1 MSDPIFW
8 AIFSVAT
15 AITVTVL
22 ASLIALISYNH
33 HRAQA
38 IRFWE
43 REQRLPDAT
52 RLANLSVQIENLR
65 EEYRELKDNVFD
77 AQQIIE
83 TANHQRQWMESTRD
97 EISKLEQDKKEV
109 IRIQNE
115 LETAQLQLA
124 SLNEQKSMLDG
135 ELAQRK
141 ETLVQLEKQEIDM
154 RKEFVKYELELEKAN
169 SLRAEMKNLETRKA
183 EINNDI
189 SELQTAANTLRNK
202 LETELTEIRFQRSDA
217 ARDLESL
224 TKQLESRK
232 KEVTEHEESLKQ
244 LKDSID
250 NLRKEEQGLD
260 RILQEMRAQ
269 AQKANQ
275 LANELDE
282 LERKRKTTQAEADTL
297 DHKLREI
304 RRQKEEATEETK
316 NLKAS
321 IEKFM
326 KEQEQLEAERRRLK
340 TEVEKLESKANA
352 LGAQIP
358 VMQTAFDSLSS
369 AVIQQGGQA
378 TSEVSDIWSPVLA
391 VHPSSEKDARD
402 EIESLEGLHRYLS
415 DLGLKFD
422 KRILYAFHTSLKSSD
437 SSTLVTLAG
446 VSGTGKSELP
456 RRYAEAMGINF
467 LNVAVQPR
475 WDSPQDLFG
484 FYDYLD
490 RRFRPT
496 ELARALTQMDPI
508 GAQDERG
515 WNPPSEFE
523 QHRIPGQLLLV
534 LLDEMNLARVEYYF
548 SEFLSRLETRRSIDK
563 SSAEKRKAAE
573 ISLDIGGRRSGH
585 LPMQLFIDENVLFVG
600 TMNEDETTQALS
612 DKVLDRANVL
622 RFGSPNSITPL
633 PQNGPPPKQKR
644 VSSLPWKTWS
654 KWHKTK
660 ESLVDVVRE
669 KHLAWIEKIRREM
682 INVNRPFAHRVANS
696 ILEYAANYPAIDGQ
710 FNYAVSDQVEQKILP
725 KLIGL
730 NPKDASVRRVF
741 SAIKEV
747 LNNAD
752 DEKLIDRME
761 ACCRDDYFQ
770 WSGIDRFEA

>member
-22 ASLIALISYNH
+22 ASLIALLSYNH

-77 AQQIIE
+77 AQQVIE

-141 ETLVQLEKQEIDM
+141 ETLMQLEKQEIET
-154 RKEFVKYELELEKAN
+154 RKELVKYELELEKAN
-169 SLRAEMKNLETRKA
+169 SLREEMKNLETRKA
-183 EINNDI
+183 EINNEI

-202 LETELTEIRFQRSDA
+202 LETELAEIRFQRSDA

-224 TKQLESRK
+224 NKQLESRK
-232 KEVTEHEESLKQ
+232 KEVSEHEDALKQ

-250 NLRKEEQGLD
+250 KLRKEEQGLD

-269 AQKANQ
+269 AQKAS
-275 LANELDE
+275 LLVNELDE

-297 DHKLREI
+297 DQKLLEI

-369 AVIQQGGQA
+369 AVIQQGGQ
-378 TSEVSDIWSPVLA
+378 TTNEVSDIWTPVLP
-391 VHPSSEKDARD
+391 VHPTSEKDTRD
-402 EIESLEGLHRYLS
+402 EIESLEDLHRYLL

-422 KRILYAFHTSLKSSD
+422 KRMLYAFHTSLKSSD

-508 GAQDERG
+508 GVQDERG

-523 QHRIPGQLLLV
+523 QYRIPGQLLLV

-563 SSAEKRKAAE
+563 TNAEKRKAAE

-612 DKVLDRANVL
+612 DKVLDRANIL

-633 PQNGPPPKQKR
+633 TKSDPPPKQKR

-654 KWHKTK
+654 KWHQTK
-660 ESLVDVVRE
+660 DSLANEVRE
-669 KHLAWIEKIRREM
+669 KHLAWIEKIRKEM

-696 ILEYAANYPAIDGQ
+696 ILEYGANYPAIDGQ
-710 FNYAVSDQVEQKILP
+710 FDYAVSDQVEQKILP

-730 NPKDASVRRVF
+730 NPKESSVKRVF
-741 SAIKEV
+741 SSIKEV
-747 LNNAD
+747 LNNAGD
-752 DEKLIDRME
+752 QKLIDRVE

-770 WSGIDRFEA
+770 WTGIDRYEA

>member
-115 LETAQLQLA
+115 LETTQLQLA
-124 SLNEQKSMLDG
+124 SLNEQKSMLNG

-141 ETLVQLEKQEIDM
+141 ETLMQLEKQELDI
-154 RKEFVKYELELEKAN
+154 RKELVKFEIELEKAN
-169 SLRAEMKNLETRKA
+169 SLREEVKNLETRKA
-183 EINNDI
+183 EINNEI
-189 SELQTAANTLRNK
+189 SEIQTAANTLRNK
-202 LETELTEIRFQRSDA
+202 LETELNEIRFQRSDA

-250 NLRKEEQGLD
+250 KLRKEEQGLD

-269 AQKANQ
+269 AQKATQ

-282 LERKRKTTQAEADTL
+282 LERKRKTTLAEADTL
-297 DHKLREI
+297 DQKLREI

-321 IEKFM
+321 IERFT

-352 LGAQIP
+352 LEAQIP
-358 VMQTAFDSLSS
+358 VMQTAFDNLSS

-378 TSEVSDIWSPVLA
+378 TTEVSDIWAPALT
-391 VHPSSEKDARD
+391 VHPTAAKDTRN
-402 EIESLEGLHRYLS
+402 EIEYLDDLHKNLLDS
-415 DLGLKFD
+415 GLKFD

-437 SSTLVTLAG
+437 SSTIVTLAG

-456 RRYAEAMGINF
+456 KRYAEAMGINF
-467 LNVAVQPR
+467 LHVAVQPR

-523 QHRIPGQLLLV
+523 KYRIPGQLLLV

-563 SSAEKRKAAE
+563 TIAEKRRTAE
-573 ISLDIGGRRSGH
+573 VSLDIGGRRSGH

-633 PQNGPPPKQKR
+633 TKKKTPPEKQR
-644 VSSLPWKTWS
+644 VSSLSLKTWNS
-654 KWHKTK
+654 WRKTK
-660 ESLVDVVRE
+660 ESLDDEVRD
-669 KHLAWIEKIRREM
+669 KHLEWIEKIRKPM
-682 INVNRPFAHRVANS
+682 MAVNRPFAHRVANS
-696 ILEYAANYPAIDGQ
+696 ILEYAANYPAMDRQ
-710 FNYAVSDQVEQKILP
+710 YDFSVSDQVEQKILP

-730 NPKDASVRRVF
+730 NPKDSSVEKVF
-741 SAIKEV
+741 SAIKQV
-747 LNNAD
+747 LSNAGD
-752 DEKLIDRME
+752 QKLIARVE
-761 ACCRDDYFQ
+761 ACSRDDYFQ
-770 WSGIDRFEA
+770 WTGIDRFEV